1 VTEEDLKAL
10 NATFIGGGRFAELVS
25 EASVVS
31 F

>member
-1 VTEEDLKAL
+1 VTEEDLKTL
-10 NATFIGGGRFAELVS
+10 NATFINGVQFAELVS